1 MKPCMG
7 GWCRIRES
15 CERYTP
21 GEAMDA
27 VDRLCDAGEDGWL
40 GGEPIILRRTS
51 GTLALRQIIA
61 SMLRPAD
68 VFDGL
73 TA

>member
-1 MKPCMG
+1 MKACMG

-15 CERYTP
+15 CEHYAAAVR
-21 GEAMDA
+21 MDA
-27 VDRLCDAGEDGWL
+27 AERLCDAGEDGRR
-40 GGEPIILRRTS
+40 GGAAIVIRRAA
-51 GTLALRQIIA
+51 GTLQRPFIA

>member
-1 MKPCMG
+1 MKACMG

-15 CERYTP
+15 CEHYATGDR
-21 GEAMDA
+21 MDA
-27 VDRLCDAGEDGWL
+27 AERLCDAGDDGRR
-40 GGEPIILRRTS
+40 GGEAIIIRRAA
-51 GTLALRQIIA
+51 GTWERPFIP